1 MTLVRWQPFKDFTN
15 LQREM
20 NQLFDTLDNREDNFL
35 STAFVPAAE
44 IDIDTHNIYLNLE
57 VPGLKPEEIE
67 IQVNHRYVYV
77 TGERKEEKTSEDKG
91 IKRSEFRYGKFQR
104 TIALPHKVQ
113 QEGVEAKYEHG
124 VLKLTL
130 PKAEDEK
137 NKTVKV
143 PIAA

>member
-1 MTLVRWQPFKDFTN
+1 MSLVRWQPFRDLTN

-20 NQLFDTLDNREDNFL
+20 NQLFETLDNREDNFFA
-35 STAFVPAAE
+35 TAFVPAAE
-44 IDIDTHNIYLNLE
+44 IETDNANVYLSLE

-67 IQVNHRYVYV
+67 IQVNHRYVYI
-77 TGERKEEKTSEDKG
+77 TGERKEEKTSEEKG
-91 IKRSEFRYGKFQR
+91 MKRSEFRYGKFQR
-104 TIALPHKVQ
+104 TIALPQKVQ
-113 QEGVEAKYEHG
+113 QDAVKAKYENG

-143 PIAA
+143 AVAA